1 VRRFFLAAG
10 LVLVA
15 LGATLLLL
23 FSQTEVLRRLRQGA
37 VVHVGVVALDPEGQ
51 PGTVG
56 VLSLLPNGRV
66 QWVIFPLGLA
76 WPTSPT
82 TWSPLSTFYASE
94 GVEGVVRR
102 LGSCLEE
109 PVPYWVVV
117 KYSDLGRWAA
127 RLGGVAVRVKE
138 RLVYQDRPRDLFL
151 DLGTG
156 IHTLGEDKVLAY
168 LLVGEGGE
176 SGKAARHLELL
187 RGFSARLGALPWNQ
201 AKGQVPGLLK
211 DVRTNLTV
219 WEAIDVLRV
228 LRSTAED
235 RLETVVV
242 PTVVRGEGKPEVVL
256 DLVRWRKLLR
266 ARFGGPDPFT
276 RDEVRVVVL
285 NGTGV
290 RLLARRAGQWLADR
304 GFQVVKMDDADRA
317 NYPRTVV
324 VVREETRAKAGA
336 VLEVLSPV
344 VPPPGVLVQTEREFG
359 VERVGGWPKEGDV
372 LIILGAGFNVP
383 S

>member
-1 VRRFFLAAG
+1 M
-10 LVLVA
+10 LVA

-82 TWSPLSTFYASE
+82 TWSPLSTFSASE
-94 GVEGVVRR
+94 GVEGVVRL

-117 KYSDLGRWAA
+117 EYADVGRWAA

-235 RLETVVV
+235 RLEVVVV

-266 ARFGGPDPFT
+266 LRFGGPDPFT

-304 GFQVVKMDDADRA
+304 GFQVVKMDDADRS